1 VTDVAKHK
9 PVTASQLGSACV
21 CEQQSIFDIE
31 HGLRR
36 TPEQM
41 EQVEGGIK
49 AHERL
54 HTSARTAY
62 ANVETSVSDRRCFL
76 ASCLFGSDAPETN
89 RLRTWRDATLM
100 KTVLGRLAVALYYH
114 CSPVLVKAMDR
125 SELLRVTGNW
135 AIQKLLIGIARG
147 GR

>member
-1 VTDVAKHK
+1 VTDVAKRK
-9 PVTASQLGSACV
+9 PVSASQLGSACV
-21 CEQQSIFDIE
+21 CEQQSVFDIE

-41 EQVEGGIK
+41 ERVEGGIK

-62 ANVETSVSDRRCFL
+62 AGVETSVPDRRCFV
-76 ASCLFGSDAPETN
+76 ATCLYGFSAPETN

-100 KTVLGRLAVALYYH
+100 KT
-114 CSPVLVKAMDR
+114 CSA
-125 SELLRVTGNW
+125 G
-135 AIQKLLIGIARG
+135 
-147 GR
+147 